1 MPRRR
6 QTVHARTPIGFAVV
20 AAVLVAL
27 ATGAVHATV
36 QARREFNVS
45 ARKYSYTV
53 SGAGGAEIRVQVNDL
68 VKITL
73 EAEDIPHSLTI
84 DEYRISKRAE
94 PGKPTVIEF
103 RADKPGSFAMYC
115 NLMIDERCRKET
127 RGTLVVGE
135 R

>member
-1 MPRRR
+1 MPRRSPLF
-6 QTVHARTPIGFAVV
+6 QSVLTVRFLVV
-20 AAVLVAL
+20 ALGL
-27 ATGAVHATV
+27 AAIAGTAVHAAI
-36 QARREFNVS
+36 QARREFHVS
-45 ARKYSYTV
+45 ARRYAYTV
-53 SGAGGAEIRVQVNDL
+53 SGSDNAEIRVQVNDL

-103 RADKPGSFAMYC
+103 RADKPGTFVMYC

-127 RGTLVVGE
+127 RGTLVVSE